1 MKRGKLR
8 RRCLSLFT
16 GLGIVLLATLCFAE
30 EAAAPPGGV
39 PSFPSPGSSEPAKV
53 EAPAA
58 PAAAAAPEPKPDPAG
73 IVTGDRSNV
82 IDAAGNSFMVSEP
95 TDKSDPDYAKKRKE
109 FEEFQAQAGKE
120 PLTLRLADTVGR
132 VRIATNFTWT
142 LATGYLVLFMQA
154 GFALLTCGLVRKKNA
169 ADT

>member
-1 MKRGKLR
+1 MKREKFR

-16 GLGIVLLATLCFAE
+16 GLGMILFTTWCFAE
-30 EAAAPPGGV
+30 EAAAPAGG
-39 PSFPSPGSSEPAKV
+39 SEPAKA
-53 EAPAA
+53 EAPAAAPAA
-58 PAAAAAPEPKPDPAG
+58 PAPKPDPGG

-82 IDAAGNSFMVSEP
+82 IDAGGNSFLVSEP

-109 FEEFQAQAGKE
+109 FEEFQAQAAKE

-142 LATGYLVLFMQA
+142 LATG
-154 GFALLTCGLVRKKNA
+154 
-169 ADT
+169 